1 MRKQTL
7 QTVFWI
13 LVGIFIIIVS
23 YFAIPFA
30 HEIKRALFPYMAV
43 IAFVFFLLGGLLT
56 YYTIK
61 LKIKGKL
68 KWFLI
73 LTGASPMIFLIS
85 VLLHN
90 FFYGLFIYLF
100 GENFWNGGDEPF
112 FFILALI
119 VCPIVFL
126 IGIIGSMIIMFKK
139 KNNF

>member
-13 LVGIFIIIVS
+13 LVGIFIVIFS

-30 HEIKRALFPYMAV
+30 HKIKRALFPYMAV
-43 IAFVFFLLGGLLT
+43 IAFTFFLLGGLLT

-61 LKIKGKL
+61 LKIEGKL

-73 LTGASPMIFLIS
+73 LTGICPMIFLIS

-90 FFYGLFIYLF
+90 FVYGLFIYLF

-112 FFILALI
+112 FFILAHI
-119 VCPIVFL
+119 VCPIAFL
-126 IGIIGSMIIMFKK
+126 TGIIGSIIIMLK
-139 KNNF
+139 KNNS